1 MIAFG
6 STFKLVEPTA
16 PRVPDGATRRPL
28 ISTKVRPAP
37 RPRSD
42 SVFAPGP
49 PSVTKPPNALLI
61 CAPPLVTA
69 VPWRASVAEVKP
81 AAVTSSRVISVTGD
95 TELNASRRSRDPVT
109 VMVSPGSAAAPAG
122 CPWPQAEVATTQ
134 RPQATVALTALGA
147 DNAERTARE
156 MVLRLDMLL
165 ISLNGVAASPLRP
178 AAMAAILA
186 AGMTNL

>member
-1 MIAFG
+1 M
-6 STFKLVEPTA
+6 S
-16 PRVPDGATRRPL
+16 
-28 ISTKVRPAP
+28 
-37 RPRSD
+37 
-42 SVFAPGP
+42 
-49 PSVTKPPNALLI
+49 
-61 CAPPLVTA
+61 
-69 VPWRASVAEVKP
+69 W
-81 AAVTSSRVISVTGD
+81 TGD
-95 TELNASRRSRDPVT
+95 TELKASRRSREPVT
-109 VMVSPGSAAAPAG
+109 VMVSSGALAPVASG
-122 CPWPQAEVATTQ
+122 ACPQAHVATTQ